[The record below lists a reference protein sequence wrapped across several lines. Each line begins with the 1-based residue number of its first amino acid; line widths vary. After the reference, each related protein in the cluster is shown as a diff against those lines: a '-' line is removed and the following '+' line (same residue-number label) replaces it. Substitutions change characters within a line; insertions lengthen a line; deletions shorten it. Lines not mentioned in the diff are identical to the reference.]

1 MTLARSLVA
10 VAGVVLLA
18 QPADAQAPAETALR
32 QALEGRRVTVKIDLP
47 GSSDGV
53 DVRTDGPFDARQ
65 YGDRLKKFGTSIRAG
80 EGALVT
86 RVKLKGDLIE
96 FQLDGGGFGTAGDD
110 YPPAV
115 NMPFVEK
122 SNREKDLEKRVKTE
136 QDPAR
141 RKQLERDLSDLR
153 ESRDRENRRIAS
165 ERTLAEAYREHLIA
179 LRRLEGGSRI
189 NVHYE
194 ARVPADVTADDLM
207 QALRAYVDFT
217 SAPPEPGAD
226 VATASAPTATPDTAM
241 SEPALRKGM
250 LRAEVERKLGTPKDA
265 SDRREGQLVVTTLV
279 FQRGDE
285 RIAAEFVEG
294 VLIRYTIT
302 VR

>member
-1 MTLARSLVA
+1 MKLGASLIA
-10 VAGVVLLA
+10 VAAVALLA
-18 QPADAQAPAETALR
+18 QPARAQTLAETALR
-32 QALEGRRVTVKIDLP
+32 QAMEGRRVTVKIDLP

-53 DVRTDGPFDARQ
+53 DIRMDGPFDAKQ

-86 RVKLKGDLIE
+86 RVKMKGDLIE

-122 SNREKDLEKRVKTE
+122 SNREKDLEKRVKAE
-136 QDPAR
+136 QDSVK

-189 NVHYE
+189 NIHYE
-194 ARVPADVTADDLM
+194 SRVPAEVTPDDVV
-207 QALRAYVDFT
+207 QALRAYIDFT
-217 SAPPEPGAD
+217 STPAPDTDAATVAPP
-226 VATASAPTATPDTAM
+226 VAAPDTAM
-241 SEPALRKGM
+241 SEPALKKGM
-250 LRAEVERKLGTPKDA
+250 LRAEVERKLGAPKDA

>member
-1 MTLARSLVA
+1 M
-10 VAGVVLLA
+10 VLLA
-18 QPADAQAPAETALR
+18 QPADAQSPAETALR
-32 QALEGRRVTVKIDLP
+32 QALEGQRVTVKIDLP

-53 DVRTDGPFDARQ
+53 DIQVEAPFDAKP

-80 EGALVT
+80 AGALVT
-86 RVKLKGDLIE
+86 RVKVKGDLIE

-115 NMPFVEK
+115 NMPYVEK

-136 QDPAR
+136 QDPHK
-141 RKQLERDLSDLR
+141 RKELERDLSDLR

-165 ERTLAEAYREHLIA
+165 ERTLAETYREHLIA

-189 NVHYE
+189 NIHYSP
-194 ARVPADVTADDLM
+194 RVPAEVTPDEVVR
-207 QALRAYVDFT
+207 ALRPYIDFT
-217 SAPPEPGAD
+217 PPPLAAGVDTATVSAPIA
-226 VATASAPTATPDTAM
+226 VADTAM
-241 SEPALRKGM
+241 SESTLKKGM
-250 LRAEVERKLGTPKDA
+250 LRAEVERKLGPAKEA

-279 FQRGDE
+279 FQRADE

>member
-1 MTLARSLVA
+1 MKSGRLVTAA
-10 VAGVVLLA
+10 VAVVLLTH
-18 QPADAQAPAETALR
+18 PAGAQAPAEVALR

-53 DVRTDGPFDARQ
+53 DIRMDTALDARQ

-80 EGALVT
+80 ATALVT
-86 RVKLKGDLIE
+86 RVKVKSDLIE
-96 FQLDGGGFGTAGDD
+96 FQLDGGGFGAAGDD
-110 YPPAV
+110 SPPAV
-115 NMPFVEK
+115 NMPYVEK

-136 QDPAR
+136 QDPQK

-189 NVHYE
+189 NIRYSP
-194 ARVPADVTADDLM
+194 RVPPEVTPDELM
-207 QALRAYVDFT
+207 QALRAYIDFT
-217 SAPPEPGAD
+217 PEPLATGAD
-226 VATASAPTATPDTAM
+226 VATVSAPMAVPDTAM
-241 SEPALRKGM
+241 SESTLKKGM
-250 LRAEVERKLGTPKDA
+250 LRAEVERKFGPAKEA
-265 SDRREGQLVVTTLV
+265 SDRREGELVVTTLV

-285 RIAAEFVEG
+285 RISAEFVEG